1 MYKAILKGGESLD
14 RHSSV
19 KWETMRE
26 ALLDTTIPYVISLI
40 VFLVTFFRGADAIGQ
55 NVPLFT
61 FLVLVMT
68 VFVLWTDYKI
78 LVHMNSIKGRKS
90 GIAYLLIVSLYVLSF
105 QVFYDMMLSAP
116 PTTWHFLWFD
126 GMYNLSFCALFIVAF
141 KFAAIF
147 FIDFFDQIEDAE

>member
-1 MYKAILKGGESLD
+1 M
-14 RHSSV
+14 
-19 KWETMRE
+19 
-26 ALLDTTIPYVISLI
+26 
-40 VFLVTFFRGADAIGQ
+40 
-55 NVPLFT
+55 PLFT

-78 LVHMNSIKGRKS
+78 LIHMNSIKGRKS

-126 GMYNLSFCALFIVAF
+126 GMYNLSFCALFIVALVSCTM
-141 KFAAIF
+141 KC
-147 FIDFFDQIEDAE
+147 IDRT